1 MSSPTS
7 NLRQIADKVRRSLS
21 DKHSAREAG
30 LPLSREA
37 IRNCAN
43 SIRATHRGE
52 FDEARRLLGLAGS
65 LLKQANDALE
75 DHPSVFYAGF
85 IHDAQKEY
93 AEASITLAL
102 ESGDDLPDPDEL
114 GVEYPAYL
122 NGMGEAVGEMRR
134 HLLDTLRKGDVSKC
148 EEILS
153 WMDEI
158 YTVLVTM
165 DYPEGITGGLR
176 RTTDMVR
183 GVTERTRGD
192 LTISYR
198 QSQLESSM
206 ERLQKSLEERAP

>member
-7 NLRQIADKVRRSLS
+7 NLGQIADKIRRSLS
-21 DKHSAREAG
+21 RKHSAREAG

-198 QSQLESSM
+198 QSQLESTM
-206 ERLQKSLEERAP
+206 ERLQKSLEEKAP

>member
-158 YTVLVTM
+158 YTVLVTV

>member
-1 MSSPTS
+1 MSSSTS
-7 NLRQIADKVRRSLS
+7 NLESIARKIRSSLS
-21 DKHSAREAG
+21 GKHSAREAG

-52 FDEARRLLGLAGS
+52 FDEAQRLLGLAGS

-75 DHPSVFYAGF
+75 DHPNVFHSGF
-85 IHDAQKEY
+85 IHDSQKEY
-93 AEASITLAL
+93 AEAAVTLAL
-102 ESGDDLPDPDEL
+102 ESGRPLPDPDDL
-114 GVEYPAYL
+114 GVGYPAYL

-134 HLLDTLRKGDVSKC
+134 HLLDTLRKGEISKC
-148 EEILS
+148 EEILN

-158 YTVLVTM
+158 YAVLATV

-183 GVTERTRGD
+183 GVIERTRGD
-192 LTISYR
+192 LTVAYR

-206 ERLQKSLEERAP
+206 ERLQKSLEEKAP